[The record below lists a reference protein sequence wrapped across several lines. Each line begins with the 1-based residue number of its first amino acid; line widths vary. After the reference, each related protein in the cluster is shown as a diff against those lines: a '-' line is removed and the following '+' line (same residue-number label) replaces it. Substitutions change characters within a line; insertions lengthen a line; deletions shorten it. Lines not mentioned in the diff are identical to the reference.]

1 MNGLSPMVLFLVL
14 HLSLF
19 QRKCMSVFFFCFNFS
34 FYVFYCLF
42 LSLTI

>member
-19 QRKCMSVFFFCFNFS
+19 QRKCMSVFFCFNFS

>member
-19 QRKCMSVFFFCFNFS
+19 QRKCMSVFFFVLIL
-34 FYVFYCLF
+34 VFMFFIAYFCP
-42 LSLTI
+42 